1 MRLVF
6 FRVEKQ
12 NVVVSFDNGNP
23 LLRSDPRCPPEPPS
37 RSRLPDPGTD
47 TRRGVRRG
55 AQVPPAWTPEA
66 ISENGFITFNP
77 IRVPR

>member
-23 LLRSDPRCPPEPPS
+23 LLRSDPWCSVEPPS
-37 RSRLPDPGTD
+37 RSWFPDPGTD
-47 TRRGVRRG
+47 PRRGVRRG
-55 AQVPPAWTPEA
+55 AQVPAAWTPEA
-66 ISENGFITFNP
+66 ISKNGIVTLNQ